1 MKAKREKKP
10 TRKAIEEDD
19 DGDVVFKVTLKT
31 GLKDQIKFERGHQLA
46 EQAALVPK
54 SSLIFSKARRN
65 KKRRNNR
72 A

>member
-1 MKAKREKKP
+1 MKKKP

-19 DGDVVFKVTLKT
+19 DGDVVFKVTWKT

-65 KKRRNNR
+65 KKKGEIIEHET
-72 A
+72 